1 MSPKASEEQTSRED
15 LRSTLSS
22 FQDGLRAQVDNR
34 RQAIVTVAG
43 VVVVTLVVVSYLIG
57 RRGGRRRMTLVEIR
71 RV

>member
-1 MSPKASEEQTSRED
+1 MSPKAREEQTSRED

-43 VVVVTLVVVSYLIG
+43 VVVVTLVVASYLIG
-57 RRGGRRRMTLVEIR
+57 RRGGRRRTTLVEIR